1 MANEPWK
8 TDKWFSSPW
17 NYLPE
22 IADAFNLPETVK
34 VHDVT
39 LRDGEQ
45 QAGVEFTADEKVR
58 IASMLAEA
66 GIHRIEAG
74 LPAVSPADE
83 AAVRAIASED
93 LGDTEVYAFARCMIS
108 DVQLA
113 IDCGAKGV
121 VMEIPS
127 SHHLIEKAY
136 KWPVE
141 RALESSIAATQ
152 YAKEHDLKVTFFP
165 IDATRASITE
175 YLNMITTVASEGHVD
190 AVALV
195 DTFGVLS
202 PHAVSF
208 FARKTKEALD
218 VPLETHFH
226 MDFGMGVANTI
237 LAVTEGVEVVQT
249 TVTGLGERS
258 GNTPTEETIL
268 ALLTMYGIDTGIKT
282 EHFKKISDE
291 VLKMAGVTMPSNRA
305 IVGDRLFNVESGII
319 ATWVHN
325 VGDADMTEAFP
336 FRPELVGQSAPE
348 IVLGKGSGLDS
359 VAIWLDRNGM
369 SAADED
375 QLMEVL
381 MAVKA
386 KSLEKKGLLDND
398 EFVTVAQSIIG

>member
-1 MANEPWK
+1 MTDQPWK
-8 TDKWFSSPW
+8 TENWFSSPW

-22 IADAFNLPETVK
+22 ISDAFNLPETVK

-45 QAGVEFTADEKVR
+45 QAGVEFSAIEKVR
-58 IASMLAEA
+58 IATLLAEA

-93 LGDTEVYAFARCMIS
+93 LGDSEVYAFSRCMVD
-108 DVQLA
+108 DVKLA

-136 KWPVE
+136 RWPVE
-141 RALESSIAATQ
+141 KAIDLAVEATS

-165 IDATRASITE
+165 IDATRASIVE
-175 YLNMITTVASEGHVD
+175 YMDMITKVATQGHAD

-202 PHAVSF
+202 PHAVSY
-208 FARKTKEALD
+208 FARKTREALD

-237 LAVTEGVEVVQT
+237 LAVTEGVEVIQT
-249 TVTGLGERS
+249 TVTGIGERS
-258 GNTPTEETIL
+258 GNTPTEETIM

-282 EHFKKISDE
+282 ERFKAISDE
-291 VLKMAGVTMPSNRA
+291 VLALAGVTMPSNRA
-305 IVGDRLFNVESGII
+305 IVGDRLFDVESGII
-319 ATWVHN
+319 ATWVNN

-336 FRPELVGQSAPE
+336 FRPELVGQSQPN

-359 VAIWLDRNGM
+359 VAIWLDRNGRD
-369 SAADED
+369 ADSD
-375 QLMEVL
+375 QLMEIL

-398 EFVTVAQSIIG
+398 EFMALATSILD